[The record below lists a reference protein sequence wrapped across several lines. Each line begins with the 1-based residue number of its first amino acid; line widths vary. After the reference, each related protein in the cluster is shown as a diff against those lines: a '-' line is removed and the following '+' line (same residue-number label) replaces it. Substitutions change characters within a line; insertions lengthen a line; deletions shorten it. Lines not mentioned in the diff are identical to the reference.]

1 MAHADSS
8 LTIYDVERRRFP
20 EWAAHLSQRENLPR
34 RWIGLHDSVLGIA
47 FDPPPPTGSA
57 QTASPIATS
66 TVKKSEKNGKKKKKR
81 TAEAHASV
89 NANEETSA
97 GQRHVTLWGAT
108 WLCRITLDAP
118 VGWGGFIK
126 KRRRDGSPSRVSDSQ
141 IHRHDEEEVTN
152 FKLVTRYRPLL
163 CVDYL
168 DAGELLVV
176 ERPLVDVLRE
186 LPPAFFKPKY
196 GS

>member
-1 MAHADSS
+1 MSNNATRGRLLAQQPLSNRGTSRPRDSDDES
-8 LTIYDVERRRFP
+8 QERQGTR
-20 EWAAHLSQRENLPR
+20 
-34 RWIGLHDSVLGIA
+34 
-47 FDPPPPTGSA
+47 
-57 QTASPIATS
+57 
-66 TVKKSEKNGKKKKKR
+66 
-81 TAEAHASV
+81 
-89 NANEETSA
+89 
-97 GQRHVTLWGAT
+97 
-108 WLCRITLDAP
+108 
-118 VGWGGFIK
+118 

-152 FKLVTRYRPLL
+152 FKLVTRFRPLL